1 MPTSMQQAVSL
12 GMQRNTCL
20 QVRPC
25 IALRQMALTLG
36 RKNFLWVGNN
46 GAGHNLAVL
55 QSLVSSCQINGVD
68 PQAYLAD
75 IMIRIQDH
83 PQSQI
88 DELLP
93 NRWQPP

>member
-1 MPTSMQQAVSL
+1 MSERLLRA
-12 GMQRNTCL
+12 
-20 QVRPC
+20 
-25 IALRQMALTLG
+25 IAIG
-36 RKNFLWVGNN
+36 RKNYLWVGNN

-68 PQAYLAD
+68 PQAYLCD
-75 IMIRIQDH
+75 VLIRIQSH
-83 PQSQI
+83 PQSRI